1 MDSIPYEKQV
11 KKVKLDS
18 NSLHSDLNPPI
29 RVKLTGIQI
38 WIHCIR
44 IRIQLFKQTLLTLF
58 GIQIRIYSLGI
69 QILVFIQIY

>member
-1 MDSIPYEKQV
+1 MTWASEGTKAPINGIFDE
-11 KKVKLDS
+11 
-18 NSLHSDLNPPI
+18 DLNPPI
-29 RVKLTGIQI
+29 RAKLTGIQI

-69 QILVFIQIY
+69 QILVFS